1 MLSVNVPSM
10 PDLDTA
16 SDTGPSTTDNN
27 TNDNTP
33 TFNGTSDANSL
44 VKVGAWVDGNA
55 NTVIEDSE
63 VSNIVEAI
71 TNGSGN
77 YSATL
82 GTLADGNYQIVAKAY
97 DELGNP
103 SEGSNNGWSNP
114 LSIVIDTTI
123 AATTTDLAT
132 ASDSV
137 SPNTVLPGTNTDDV
151 TNIDV
156 PVFQG
161 TAEPGATIEVFDGAN
176 STPIA
181 TATANETGN
190 WVTSPLAVALT
201 DGVHSITA
209 RATDGFGNMS
219 TSGPLL
225 VTIDTIVSINAAPG
239 MTAATDSGSSSTDN
253 ITNDNTPTFTGMTED
268 DAPRNAYVELLLDG
282 TTVIATG
289 NASSGAW
296 TLTPAG
302 AISDGTHTVEARV
315 TDHAGNVNTS
325 EPITIV
331 IDTVSPNAV
340 NDAASTN
347 EDTPVTLNVVANDTD
362 TIDPSLTVT
371 GVTNGSNG
379 TVVNND
385 NGTVTYT
392 PNLNFNGT
400 DTFTYTITDD
410 GGLTDT
416 ATVNIT
422 VNPVN
427 DAPAAVND
435 TASTNEDTPVT
446 TVNVLANDTDVDER
460 RSRRPASRRSPK
472 ARTAR
477 LSATAMG
484 RLPTRQTPTSTA
496 RIRSPTRSPTA
507 TSSNTATVNITV
519 NPSVVVTGPSSANDG
534 QTLTY
539 TFTTTDP
546 VAVGPYTRTIT
557 SSNPL
562 DVVTPVSF
570 NPTTGSGSFTVKFHG
585 PVGTSTS
592 ILTVNVSEAGG
603 APTGSGTLS
612 RNCEQHVPSNGHR
625 GE

>member
-1 MLSVNVPSM
+1 M
-10 PDLDTA
+10 
-16 SDTGPSTTDNN
+16 
-27 TNDNTP
+27 
-33 TFNGTSDANSL
+33 
-44 VKVGAWVDGNA
+44 GAWVDGNA

-114 LSIVIDTTI
+114 LSIVIDTAI
-123 AATTTDLAT
+123 AATTIDLAT

-137 SPNTVLPGTNTDDV
+137 SPNTVLPGTDTDDL
-151 TNIDV
+151 TNINT

-176 STPIA
+176 PTPIA

-209 RATDGFGNMS
+209 KATDGFGNMS

-225 VTIDTIVSINAAPG
+225 VTIDTIVSTNTAPG
-239 MTAATDSGSSSTDN
+239 MTAATDSGSSSSDN

-296 TLTPAG
+296 SLTPAG

-315 TDHAGNVNTS
+315 TDHAGNVSTS

-392 PNLNFNGT
+392 PNLNFSGT
-400 DTFTYTITDD
+400 DTFTYTVD
-410 GGLTDT
+410 G
-416 ATVNIT
+416 
-422 VNPVN
+422 
-427 DAPAAVND
+427 
-435 TASTNEDTPVT
+435 
-446 TVNVLANDTDVDER
+446 
-460 RSRRPASRRSPK
+460 
-472 ARTAR
+472 
-477 LSATAMG
+477 
-484 RLPTRQTPTSTA
+484 
-496 RIRSPTRSPTA
+496 
-507 TSSNTATVNITV
+507 
-519 NPSVVVTGPSSANDG
+519 
-534 QTLTY
+534 
-539 TFTTTDP
+539 
-546 VAVGPYTRTIT
+546 
-557 SSNPL
+557 
-562 DVVTPVSF
+562 
-570 NPTTGSGSFTVKFHG
+570 
-585 PVGTSTS
+585 
-592 ILTVNVSEAGG
+592 
-603 APTGSGTLS
+603 
-612 RNCEQHVPSNGHR
+612 
-625 GE
+625 